1 LTRSGLPRRLSARD
15 SPKGYP
21 VTDVLAVSTA
31 SSCHIF
37 SGCGF
42 PSPSIDDFY
51 FTPLFKVGS
60 VGFGKPGLLMLLSTL
75 LVLLF
80 FWFAFRSPKLVPR
93 GVQNIGEMGILFV
106 RDQVLRPQLGKRGDN
121 WLPFLVSLFFFIWI
135 NNIMGIIPILYFPAM
150 AKYGYPVALAAMVWL
165 IYMGLGIKNQGFVGY
180 MKSLTVPAGSPG
192 WILPLLIPIEFFS
205 NVIVRPFTLSVRLFA
220 NMLAGHVLLLVFTLA
235 TWYLLTVSAGALH
248 SAIGVV
254 SSAASFTVAILVTGL
269 EVLVQALQAFI
280 FTILTATYISGA
292 YEAH

>member
-1 LTRSGLPRRLSARD
+1 VSYAIATTAASGC
-15 SPKGYP
+15 
-21 VTDVLAVSTA
+21 TA
-31 SSCHIF
+31 AGSHLF

-60 VGFGKPGLLMLLSTL
+60 VAFGKPGLLMLLSTA

-80 FWFAFRSPKLVPR
+80 FWFAFHSPKLVPR
-93 GVQNIGEMGILFV
+93 GVQNVGEMGVLFV
-106 RDQVLRPQLGKRGDN
+106 RDQILRPQLGKAGDK
-121 WLPFLVSLFFFIWI
+121 WLPFLVSMFFFIWI
-135 NNIMGIIPILYFPAM
+135 NNIMGIIPVLYFPAM
-150 AKYGYPVALAAMVWL
+150 AKYGYPVALAGMVWL
-165 IYMGLGIKNQGFVGY
+165 IYMGLGIKRQGLRGY
-180 MKSLTVPAGSPG
+180 MRTLTVPSGSPA

-205 NVIVRPFTLSVRLFA
+205 NVLVRPFTLSVRLFA

-248 SAIGVV
+248 SLIGVV
-254 SSAASFTVAILVTGL
+254 SSLASFIVAVLVTAL

-292 YEAH
+292 YEGAH

>member
-1 LTRSGLPRRLSARD
+1 MSN
-15 SPKGYP
+15 
-21 VTDVLAVSTA
+21 VLATSA
-31 SSCHIF
+31 AGGCHLF

-51 FTPLFKVGS
+51 FTPFFKVGS
-60 VGFGKPGLLMLLSTL
+60 VGFGKPGLLLLLSTV

-80 FWFAFRSPKLVPR
+80 FWFAFHSPKIVPGR
-93 GVQNIGEMGILFV
+93 MQNLGELGILFV
-106 RDQVLRPQLGKRGDN
+106 RDQILRPQLGRKGDK

-150 AKYGYPVALAAMVWL
+150 SKYGYPVALAGMVWL
-165 IYMGLGIKNQGFVGY
+165 IYLGLGFKHQGVLGY
-180 MKSLTVPAGSPG
+180 FKTLTVPSGSPT

-235 TWYLLTVSAGALH
+235 TWYLLSASIGILY
-248 SAIGVV
+248 SATSFVV
-254 SSAASFTVAILVTGL
+254 TILVTAL

-292 YEAH
+292 YEAAH